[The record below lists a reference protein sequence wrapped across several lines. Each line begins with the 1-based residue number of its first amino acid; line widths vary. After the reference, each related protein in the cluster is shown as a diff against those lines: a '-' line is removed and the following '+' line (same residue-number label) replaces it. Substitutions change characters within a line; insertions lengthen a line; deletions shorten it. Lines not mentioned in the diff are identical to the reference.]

1 MALWGISSTSET
13 AANNYAIPKFQRDK
27 KILNLNE
34 AFPEDFLQGF
44 ETIGRLKTF
53 PGSPQFQTN
62 RMHKMAIM
70 HSVE

>member
-1 MALWGISSTSET
+1 MEPHFFERYRRLQRFPT
-13 AANNYAIPKFQRDK
+13 FQRDK
-27 KILNLNE
+27 NILNLNE

-62 RMHKMAIM
+62 RMHKMPIM